1 MTENNQ
7 TPERVTVRI
16 ILKCGQT
23 IQFECEDFT
32 VYTDKESG
40 AFMDYSYQKAT
51 GDFPIVP
58 PVAADIAAIVKV
70 SGEA

>member
-1 MTENNQ
+1 MTENEQ

-16 ILKCGQT
+16 ILKCGQC

-40 AFMDYSYQKAT
+40 AFVDYAYKNAT
-51 GDFPIVP
+51 GDIPIVP
-58 PVAADIAAIVKV
+58 PVAADIAAIVRV